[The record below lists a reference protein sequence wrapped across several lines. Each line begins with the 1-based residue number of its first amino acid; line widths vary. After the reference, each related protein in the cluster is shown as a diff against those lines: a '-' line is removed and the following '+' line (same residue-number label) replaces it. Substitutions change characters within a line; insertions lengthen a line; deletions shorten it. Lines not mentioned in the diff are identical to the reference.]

1 MERDGYYDV
10 YKFRGVPPKVKE
22 KLETG
27 EASSLVLVS
36 MFSNIAHKYRL
47 GKDVLRGT
55 FSTYFLQQRHPMHP
69 LVDKVLVKL
78 RDTGILL
85 KFRLK

>member
-1 MERDGYYDV
+1 M
-10 YKFRGVPPKVKE
+10 KL
-22 KLETG
+22 KLENG

-36 MFSNIAHKYRL
+36 MFANIAHKYRL
-47 GKDVLRGT
+47 GTDVLRGT

-69 LVDKVLVKL
+69 LVNKLVVKL